1 MQSDIGMAVDNYD
14 SAIIGAGQAAP
25 ALAVKLAQRGE
36 KVVLIEAQ
44 RLGGTCVNNGCTPTK
59 TLRKSARVAYLA
71 RRAGEFGVD
80 VGPVTVDFGRAMARM
95 CERVD
100 ASRAALEN
108 WLRNNNVDVVVAQ
121 GRLDGRQNGQF
132 RIVAGERKID
142 AGKVFLNTGTRPLMP
157 PIPGLADTPAL
168 DNRSL
173 LALATL
179 PTQLVI
185 VGGSYIGLEMAQIFR
200 RLGSEVTVIEGGA
213 TVASREDPDISA
225 MIRECLEE
233 EGVVVRTGARIS
245 SISRQAGAILV
256 KLDGGAVTGTHL
268 LVATGR
274 TPNTD
279 ALGLESVGLQ
289 IGPRGYVTTNDR
301 LETAVP
307 GIWALGDINGR
318 GAFTHTS
325 YHDFEIVAEN
335 LAGGS
340 RSADDRVMTYAMFTD
355 PPLGHVGLHRY
366 EAQKLADQGRNVLVA
381 EHDMKHVSR
390 AKEESELAGRIR
402 IIVDGESRKVL
413 GATVLGLNGDELVQT
428 FSNFMAAGGD
438 WKAMRDA
445 LPVHPTVTEFMP
457 TILDKLTPLQRSL
470 NS

>member
-1 MQSDIGMAVDNYD
+1 MQSEIDMAADNYD

-71 RRAGEFGVD
+71 RRASEFGVD

-95 CERVD
+95 RERVD
-100 ASRAALEN
+100 ISRAALEN
-108 WLRNNNVDVVVAQ
+108 WLRDNNVDVVIAQ
-121 GRLDGRQNGQF
+121 GRLDGRENGRF

-142 AGKVFLNTGTRPLMP
+142 AGKVFLNTGTRPFMP

-173 LALATL
+173 LALTTL

-213 TVASREDPDISA
+213 VIASREDPDISA
-225 MIRECLEE
+225 MIRECFEA
-233 EGVVVRTGARIS
+233 EGVVVRTGARIFG
-245 SISRQAGAILV
+245 ISGQAGAISV

-268 LVATGR
+268 LIATGR

-289 IGPRGYVTTNDR
+289 IGPRGHLATNDR

-307 GIWALGDINGR
+307 GIWALGDINDR

-340 RSADDRVMTYAMFTD
+340 RSAADRVMTYAMFTD
-355 PPLGHVGLHRY
+355 PPLGHVGVHRY
-366 EAQKLADQGRNVLVA
+366 EAQKLADQGRNILVA

-390 AKEESELAGRIR
+390 SKEESELAGRIR
-402 IIVDGESRKVL
+402 IIVDGESRRVL
-413 GATVLGLNGDELVQT
+413 GATVLGLNGDEIVQI
-428 FSNFMAAGGD
+428 FSNFMAAGGC
-438 WKAMRDA
+438 WKAMRNA
-445 LPVHPTVTEFMP
+445 LPVHPTVAEFMP